1 MADEVEAL
9 GASVTVE
16 AFQIIIECGLAGARF
31 HLNPCRF
38 VRRRIIEQEVD
49 IDLAGPKR
57 RLALLPDAM
66 GVYLVVTPD
75 GFDPQYV
82 ERGTGGFFKGRDPNV
97 SAAILS
103 TAWVKGARVINIGKA
118 GGASSSSTL
127 RKRLRQYIRFG
138 QGQAVGHWG
147 GRYIWQLH
155 GCHSLLICWKA
166 TEVEPLIKSRRQGSR
181 SRLASCLR
189 RSWSA
194 SHPAMIVWGLLRRS
208 GT

>member
-1 MADEVEAL
+1 MDFVSIDNLREHGFEGFL
-9 GASVTVE
+9 TVAE
-16 AFQIIIECGLAGARF
+16 LAERY
-31 HLNPCRF
+31 RE
-38 VRRRIIEQEVD
+38 I
-49 IDLAGPKR
+49 
-57 RLALLPDAM
+57 PDAM

-166 TEVEPLIKSRRQGSR
+166 TEVEPRDVERDLIATFRKKFGARPFANLQD
-181 SRLASCLR
+181 
-189 RSWSA
+189 
-194 SHPAMIVWGLLRRS
+194 
-208 GT
+208 